1 MLRLYIG
8 GKKIQIHSHRGQAGM
23 PQYFLQAE
31 DITAVQKVIAGEG
44 MPQCVRR
51 ATNPPDTGFL
61 AVAPQH
67 LLDAVSGE
75 GQPIIIE
82 QEIVYSG
89 GKRTGSLGVDIVPY
103 GFLDDTTD
111 RHISFLV
118 SLGFT
123 DLDNPFFQV
132 DVI

>member
-1 MLRLYIG
+1 
-8 GKKIQIHSHRGQAGM
+8 M

-51 ATNPPDTGFL
+51 ATNPRDTGFP

-89 GKRTGSLGVDIVPY
+89 GKRTGS
-103 GFLDDTTD
+103 
-111 RHISFLV
+111 
-118 SLGFT
+118 
-123 DLDNPFFQV
+123 
-132 DVI
+132 